1 METPNSQPK
10 PRIVE
15 MTTKTKLPYLATI
28 LIVLIAAID
37 QITKYWVV
45 QKLNL
50 LELGKIEISSIFDLT
65 MVWNKGVSFGALRA
79 DSEVAK
85 WALIGLSAVIS
96 CVFLFWMFRA
106 TRKLNIFALAMVIGG
121 AFGNMIDRIRFGAVA
136 DFLDFSGLYFPWVF
150 NIADASVVLGA
161 SLLLLD
167 MFLHDEKAGAEA
179 AHAPSSPE
187 DKILQNNNVD

>member
-1 METPNSQPK
+1 MIS
-10 PRIVE
+10 
-15 MTTKTKLPYLATI
+15 KTKLPIFATL
-28 LIVLIAAID
+28 LIVMIAAID
-37 QITKYWVV
+37 QISKYWVV

-50 LELGKIEISSIFDLT
+50 FELGKIEISNIFDLT
-65 MVWNKGVSFGALRA
+65 MVWNNGVSFGALRA
-79 DSEVAK
+79 DSEIAR
-85 WALIGLSAVIS
+85 WALVGLSAIIS

-106 TRKLNIFALAMVIGG
+106 TRKLNIFALALVIGG

-167 MFLHDEKAGAEA
+167 MFVNDEKA
-179 AHAPSSPE
+179 PSGVE
-187 DKILQNNNVD
+187 ENLQNNNVE

>member
-1 METPNSQPK
+1 M
-10 PRIVE
+10 IA
-15 MTTKTKLPYLATI
+15 KTKLPFVATI
-28 LIVLIAAID
+28 LIVLITAID
-37 QITKYWVV
+37 QIAKYWVV

-50 LELGKIEISSIFDLT
+50 FELGKIEISSIFDLT
-65 MVWNKGVSFGALRA
+65 MVWNNGVSFGALRA
-79 DSEVAK
+79 DSEMAR
-85 WALIGLSAVIS
+85 WALVGLSAVIS

-167 MFLHDEKAGAEA
+167 MFINDEKLPA
-179 AHAPSSPE
+179 AP
-187 DKILQNNNVD
+187 DQNLQNNNVE